1 MLPHPQIL
9 DNIIGQKHPS
19 LLCCLVNDNKKVLK
33 LRLAGVRPVPEV
45 APLRQ
50 LRDQE
55 AITQV
60 AWRASSRQT
69 QFLCKLSGDKAEPFL
84 TLSFNLECVG
94 GF

>member
-1 MLPHPQIL
+1 VLLHPQIL

-19 LLCCLVNDNKKVLK
+19 LLCCVNDNKKVLK

-69 QFLCKLSGDKAEPFL
+69 QFLCKLSGDQAEPFFDIIL
-84 TLSFNLECVG
+84 
-94 GF
+94 